1 MGFLRDSRMRCQS
14 FMRDSPPSIKSVSRI
29 VEGRLAKTRQR
40 RTFAMSL
47 NTSRKFRPNARL
59 RMVVAALNHYLR
71 LWLTFPAFSKR
82 TRVMM
87 KRAIRPRVKNRR
99 GNWLLKRCHVW
110 RLGLN
115 LVDRGKPVESFIS
128 RKYCG
133 FDVGVLALC
142 SSFSGWSEWLAN
154 PLLSGE

>member
-1 MGFLRDSRMRCQS
+1 MGFLRDSCMRSQI
-14 FMRDSPPSIKSVSRI
+14 FMRDSPPSIRSVSRI

-47 NTSRKFRPNARL
+47 NTSRKFRPKARF
-59 RMVVAALNHYLR
+59 RIVVTALNQSLR

-82 TRVMM
+82 TRARM
-87 KRAIRPRVKNRR
+87 KRVIRPRVKNRR

-115 LVDRGKPVESFIS
+115 SADRGEPGGFLVSYKC
-128 RKYCG
+128 CG
-133 FDVGVLALC
+133 FDVGSLHLDGLSLA
-142 SSFSGWSEWLAN
+142 GQNRWQI
-154 PLLSGE
+154 PY